1 MLLVEICRYASV
13 NDAGITVSA
22 SNPALC
28 NEPNLVEACKDIRAV
43 ARPVFY
49 RESVFKCSV
58 SMFNV
63 VALQP
68 WVRKREK
75 AMQTTVD
82 LSQILQVSV
91 PGVCKVTKAYKP
103 IQTKQIRYVADHV
116 DQRTP
121 SQLPQ
126 PTGLS
131 WVVDN
136 SPDWSNLVDWLKLY
150 HQGSIGVYVPCGT
163 LEPDQQTLTSVFG
176 IVRVLRGQSWG
187 LVLEVLEEAKVALS
201 AANPAWAADDDE
213 ESQDVDMMNAGGCV
227 NYLDVD
233 ERESDD
239 EDDLN

>member
-1 MLLVEICRYASV
+1 M
-13 NDAGITVSA
+13 
-22 SNPALC
+22 
-28 NEPNLVEACKDIRAV
+28 EACKDIRAV

-150 HQGSIGVYVPCGT
+150 HQGSIGVYVPSGT

-176 IVRVLRGQSWG
+176 IVRVLRGQSWS

-201 AANPAWAADDDE
+201 AANPAWAADDYD
-213 ESQDVDMMNAGGCV
+213 ESQDVNLMNAGGCV

-233 ERESDD
+233 EEESDD